1 MEQRKVKRL
10 NHLLNQN
17 EEFTTMIENIIKNL
31 ETLRTLLAREAA
43 IARAEA
49 NTDLK
54 ANLDVPSFRN
64 SVSVF
69 DYATNRVAIQKS
81 LSWTGEISHAS
92 TSLDYDFKGRQL
104 TTAEMNFVSS
114 VTQPV

>member
-1 MEQRKVKRL
+1 
-10 NHLLNQN
+10 
-17 EEFTTMIENIIKNL
+17 MIENIIKNL

-43 IARAEA
+43 IVRTEA
-49 NTDLK
+49 NIGMK
-54 ANLDVPSFRN
+54 NNLDLHGSRN
-64 SVSVF
+64 GVSVF
-69 DYATNRVAIQKS
+69 DYATNRVVIQKS